1 LNSQTKPDNLVAI
14 RRNGTRV
21 YTRPEEAGK
30 ALFTAMEKDQFEMVE
45 IRGVWVHVLISGDSR
60 GWIRRAQLEFPE
72 DPATASAGGTKP
84 AERFRI
90 TREEIGVFSGNWEP
104 LRGKTV
110 KVYSVQPAQ
119 SPTLET
125 AAREKRN
132 FVKEV
137 LTRVER
143 AFRNRYGHGWR
154 CRRLRFAGWGPGVG
168 DSRLPGT
175 MATRKTFRTGVLAS
189 MFARST

>member
-1 LNSQTKPDNLVAI
+1 
-14 RRNGTRV
+14 
-21 YTRPEEAGK
+21 
-30 ALFTAMEKDQFEMVE
+30 M
-45 IRGVWVHVLISGDSR
+45 
-60 GWIRRAQLEFPE
+60 
-72 DPATASAGGTKP
+72 
-84 AERFRI
+84 
-90 TREEIGVFSGNWEP
+90 FSVDWEP

-125 AAREKRN
+125 GSREAQFRKGTVLARI
-132 FVKEV
+132 
-137 LTRVER
+137 ER

-175 MATRKTFRTGVLAS
+175 MATRKTSRTGVLAS
-189 MFARST
+189 MFARSTGDVQYCGQEAINIFSPITGYIGMPVQPLGFFRVLSRTEKMDRPRSPVYPIPRFHGRNYDSSRSDCRTCARR